1 MKKIIQLFTLLAAI
15 LHLSCGK
22 EIYVNEN
29 IPGASEFTM
38 VYMPQANMPLEK
50 AVLITDS
57 LYQFTYSAYIGGSQK
72 NGADVKVK
80 FDVLPEMVDS
90 FNLKNATAYRI
101 LPQGSYVLNNPD
113 AIISS
118 GQQST
123 SALHISVKTMGFI
136 LPFETYLLPISITNA
151 DVKINNAI
159 RTTYY
164 IITGS
169 YSPGEV
175 PREKVYS
182 FGANAGTTIF
192 DFGGKLIHN
201 TPDGRLLMYPVAND
215 GTFEAPSQIGAG
227 WDIFNMV
234 FYYGGNR
241 LIGRAA
247 SGGGDITQYVVDA
260 NGNFGASKKIG
271 IGWGIFSQII
281 PYKGALLGINGAGSM
296 TMYPLEAEDFN
307 YAQIRQIGIGWN
319 TFTQIIPYQN
329 SLLTIDANG
338 NLYQYP
344 LSDDGNFGARKHV
357 GSGWDMYPSV
367 FASGTD
373 LLALDDA
380 GNLWRYK
387 FNPAGFWP
395 LKK

>member
-15 LHLSCGK
+15 LLAACGK
-22 EIYVNEN
+22 EVYVNEA
-29 IPGASEFTM
+29 IPGAGEFTM
-38 VYMPQANMPLEK
+38 VYMPQANAPLEK
-50 AVLITDS
+50 AVRITDS
-57 LYQFTYSAYIGGSQK
+57 PYQFTYSAFIGGSLK

-80 FDVLPEMVDS
+80 FDVLPAMVDS
-90 FNLKNATAYRI
+90 FNLKNATSYKI
-101 LPQGSYVLNNPD
+101 LPAGSYVLNNPE

-118 GQQST
+118 GNQST
-123 SALHISVKTMGFI
+123 SALHISVKTLGYI
-136 LPFETYLLPISITNA
+136 LPFETYLLPVSITEA
-151 DVKINNAI
+151 GIKINNAI
-159 RTTYY
+159 STTYF

-182 FGANAGTTIF
+182 FGADAGTTLF
-192 DFGGKLIHN
+192 DFNGKLIHKA
-201 TPDGRLLMYPVAND
+201 PDGRLLLYPVANN
-215 GTFEAPSQIGAG
+215 GTFEAPSQIGSG
-227 WDIFNMV
+227 WNIFNMV

-241 LIGRAA
+241 LIGRDA
-247 SGGGDITQYVVDA
+247 SGGGDITQYVIDA

-271 IGWGIFSQII
+271 FGWGIFSKII
-281 PYKGALLGINGAGSM
+281 PYKGALLGIDGGGSM

-307 YAQIRQIGIGWN
+307 YGKIRQIGIGWSV
-319 TFTQIIPYQN
+319 FTQIVPYQN

-344 LSDDGNFGARKHV
+344 LSEDGNFGARKHV
-357 GSGWDMYPSV
+357 GSGWDMYPLV

-373 LLALDDA
+373 LLALDSA
-380 GNLWRYK
+380 GDLWRYK

>member
-15 LHLSCGK
+15 LQLSCGK
-22 EIYVNEN
+22 EVYVNEN
-29 IPGASEFTM
+29 IPGASDFTM
-38 VYMPQANMPLEK
+38 VYMPQANSPLEK
-50 AVLITDS
+50 AVRITDS
-57 LYQFTYSAYIGGSQK
+57 IYQFTYSAFIGGSLK
-72 NGADVKVK
+72 NDADVKVK

-90 FNLKNATAYRI
+90 FNLKNATNYRL
-101 LPQGSYVLNNPD
+101 LPQGSYVLNNPE

-123 SALHISVKTMGFI
+123 TALHISVKTLGFM

-182 FGANAGTTIF
+182 FGANAGTIMF
-192 DFGGKLIHN
+192 DFGGKLIHR
-201 TPDGRLLMYPVAND
+201 TPAGQLLLHPVAND
-215 GTFEAPSQIGAG
+215 GTFEAPSQIGGG

-241 LIGRAA
+241 LIGRDA
-247 SGGGDITQYVVDA
+247 SGGGDITQYVIDA

-271 IGWGIFSQII
+271 YGWGIFSHII
-281 PYKGALLGINGAGSM
+281 PYKGALLGINGGGSM
-296 TMYPLEAEDFN
+296 TMYPLEADDFN
-307 YAQIRQIGIGWN
+307 YGQIRQIGIGWHA
-319 TFTQIIPYQN
+319 FTQIIPYQN

-357 GSGWDMYPSV
+357 GSGWDMYPLV

-373 LLALDDA
+373 LLALDND
-380 GNLWRYK
+380 GDLWRYK

>member
-1 MKKIIQLFTLLAAI
+1 MKKIIQLFTLLTAI
-15 LHLSCGK
+15 LQLSCGK
-22 EIYVNEN
+22 EVYVNEN

-38 VYMPQANMPLEK
+38 VYMPQANAPLEK

-57 LYQFTYSAYIGGSQK
+57 LYQFTYSAYIGGSLK

-90 FNLKNATAYRI
+90 FNLKNATSYRI
-101 LPQGSYVLNNPD
+101 LPQGSYVLNNPE

-118 GQQST
+118 GHQST

-175 PREKVYS
+175 PRQKVYS
-182 FGANAGTTIF
+182 FGPNAGTTMF
-192 DFGGKLIHN
+192 DFGGKLIRK
-201 TPDGRLLMYPVAND
+201 TPVGQLLMYPVAND
-215 GTFEAPSQIGAG
+215 GTFETPSQIGVG

-247 SGGGDITQYVVDA
+247 SGGGDITQYVIDA

-271 IGWGIFSQII
+271 IGWGIFSHII
-281 PYKGALLGINGAGSM
+281 PYKGALLGINGGGSM
-296 TMYPLEAEDFN
+296 TMYPLEADDFN
-307 YAQIRQIGIGWN
+307 YGQIRQIGIGWN

-357 GSGWDMYPSV
+357 GSGWDMYPLV

-380 GNLWRYK
+380 GDLWRYK